1 MIDAKEFAKAGQKY
15 LGTPYS
21 TMDCQTFVE
30 RCMADCGLKRDL
42 KGSNAWYREMDWVGT
57 PEECKKIFGSIPT
70 GAMLFIWSDD
80 GGEVARG
87 YKDGL
92 GNASHIGIV
101 THTGK
106 GAIHSSSSRGC
117 VAESEFHDKTI
128 RNGGWNRIGLSRLF
142 DYGDKTNQALSGA
155 EEVTIEMEYA
165 TVITENGYPV
175 KLRPTKSTSRPW
187 LTQIPNRSAWNAVM
201 LRHFWQ
207 HSSRH
212 WEVSPMSDAVI
223 VALITG
229 ACAIVAQLVI
239 SHTGNQKLMDQ
250 IEHQSAMDDAKLD
263 AKIEKHIAVVDT
275 KIEEL
280 TREVREHNNFARRMP
295 VVEEKVSQLEKQI
308 NRKE

>member
-21 TMDCQTFVE
+21 TMDCQAFVE
-30 RCMADCGLKRDL
+30 KCLQDCGLKKDL
-42 KGSNAWYREMDWVGT
+42 KGSNAWYREMDWTGT
-57 PEECKKIFGSIPT
+57 PEECKQRFGSIPT
-70 GAMLFIWSDD
+70 GAMLFIWADD

-87 YKDGL
+87 YKDGK

-142 DYGDKTNQALSGA
+142 DYGDKINQALSGA

-187 LTQIPNRSAWNAVM
+187 LTQIPNGTQ
-201 LRHFWQ
+201 L
-207 HSSRH
+207 
-212 WEVSPMSDAVI
+212 
-223 VALITG
+223 LITERDG
-229 ACAIVAQLVI
+229 MWAKTTYDGCEGYVMEAFLAFDGTAVGTVSI
-239 SHTGNQKLMDQ
+239 SLERGHAEALY
-250 IEHQSAMDDAKLD
+250 SALKA
-263 AKIEKHIAVVDT
+263 A
-275 KIEEL
+275 
-280 TREVREHNNFARRMP
+280 
-295 VVEEKVSQLEKQI
+295 LEGGV
-308 NRKE
+308 